1 MVQTAPEVNPCSTC
15 RYAYGFLCVHHSVG
29 HSVHGGL
36 NQVQSSYALQEN
48 HKILAKHDSKMCGDS
63 RRYYE
68 RKVERV
74 MGVKPL
80 VKSSFITQL
89 INDGMKG

>member
-1 MVQTAPEVNPCSTC
+1 MDQTTSEVNQCSTC
-15 RYAYGFLCVHHSVG
+15 RYSYGFLCVHHSVG
-29 HSVHGGL
+29 HSTHGGL
-36 NQVQSSYALQEN
+36 NQVQSSYAL
-48 HKILAKHDSKMCGDS
+48 HDSKMCGDS

-74 MGVKPL
+74 RGVKPL